1 MTRLLAGLFFI
12 LATPAA
18 LQAGND
24 STDPSTW
31 TPVKIAGHQK
41 APEFADI
48 TAWINSKPLTM
59 AKLKGKVVVVHF
71 LTFG

>member
-1 MTRLLAGLFFI
+1 MIRLVGCFFLVLAVPTALLAGKD
-12 LATPAA
+12 A
-18 LQAGND
+18 N
-24 STDPSTW
+24 DPSTW
-31 TPVKIAGHQK
+31 TPIKIAGRQK

-59 AKLKGKVVVVHF
+59 AGLKGKVVVVHF